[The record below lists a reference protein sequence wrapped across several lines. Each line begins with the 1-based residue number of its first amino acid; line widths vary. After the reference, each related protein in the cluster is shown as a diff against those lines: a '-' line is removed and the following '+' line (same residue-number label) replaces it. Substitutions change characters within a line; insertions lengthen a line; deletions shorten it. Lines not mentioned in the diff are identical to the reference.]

1 MIEPEVRLGPQTRT
15 VSSLL
20 EIESDLTIA
29 RPELNDVSQDIEE
42 AQVWFSGAGSGGT
55 SRESG
60 TLSIKLGSAQWEK
73 VVAHFPRL
81 PGIYVLLGFYSEL
94 LGKTT
99 SFLCKSLT
107 GRYPDLYQDTR
118 GSFRSLGQGID

>member
-1 MIEPEVRLGPQTRT
+1 